1 MKVAIVTAFPPS
13 KVTLNEYGYHLVK
26 NFVQKN
32 EVTELVLITDKTAQP
47 KQLDFENSHKI
58 SVKQCWEFNSYI
70 NIYTIV
76 KAILKEKPDAV
87 LFNLQFVK
95 FGDKKIPAALG
106 LLLPMILKILG
117 CNTVVLLHNI
127 LEQVDLANA
136 GFASNKILEKIYNF
150 IGTSLT
156 SCLLKADMV
165 AVTINKYVEVLNA
178 KYKSDNVTLIP
189 HGSFETPKNVNFDLP
204 LGPKKVMA
212 FGKFGTY
219 KKVEILI
226 DAVELIRQTSNELIE
241 VVIAGTDSPNTPGYL
256 QSIKEKYAQ
265 VPGITFTGYVEEN
278 DVERIFT
285 ESTIVAFPYTSTTGS
300 SGVLHQAGS
309 YGKAVVM
316 PDLGDLALLVED
328 EGYKGEFFN
337 PGCVN
342 SLAKAIS
349 TILQDDAY
357 RVKVAMTNYKA
368 ACELS
373 MVNIVDMYLDRFA
386 QIEANKLE
394 KALVSNVF
402 EGRFLRPSFINE
414 AKLFLSQ
421 FLPRPLT
428 RNLVG
433 NSREIV

>member
-32 EVTELVLITDKTAQP
+32 EVTELVLITDKTEEP
-47 KQLDFENSHKI
+47 KLLDFDNSHKI
-58 SVKQCWEFNSYI
+58 SVNECWEFNSYV
-70 NIYTIV
+70 NIFTIV
-76 KAILKEKPDAV
+76 KAVLKEKPDAV

-136 GFASNKILEKIYNF
+136 GFTSNKIAQKIYNF

-165 AVTINKYVEVLNA
+165 AVTINKYVDVLNA
-178 KYKSDNVTLIP
+178 KYKSNNVALIP

-204 LGPKKVMA
+204 AGPKKVMA

-226 DAVELIRQTSNELIE
+226 DAVELIRQTSNESIE

-256 QSIKEKYAQ
+256 QSVKEKYAH
-265 VPGITFTGYVEEN
+265 VPGITFTGYVEES

-285 ESTIVAFPYTSTTGS
+285 ESAIVAFPYTSTTGS

-337 PGCVN
+337 PGCVT
-342 SLAKAIS
+342 SLAKAIA
-349 TILQDDAY
+349 TILEDDAY

-373 MVNIVDMYLDRFA
+373 MGNIVDMYLDRFT
-386 QIEANKLE
+386 QIEAYKLDN
-394 KALVSNVF
+394 ALVVNVF
-402 EGRFLRPSFINE
+402 KGRFLSPAFINE
-414 AKLFLSQ
+414 TKLLLSQ
-421 FLPRPLT
+421 FLPRPLA

-433 NSREIV
+433 NAREIV